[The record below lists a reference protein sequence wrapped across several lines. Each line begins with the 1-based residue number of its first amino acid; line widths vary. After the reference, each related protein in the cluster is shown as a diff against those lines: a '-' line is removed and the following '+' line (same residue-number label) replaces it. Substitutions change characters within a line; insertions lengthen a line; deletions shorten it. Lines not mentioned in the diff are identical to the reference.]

1 GHLEAVGCLREAP
14 AGKSLLDGFGKPM
27 PASRPHHPN
36 PETRT
41 RQSPGR
47 RWDGKNRGHVGER
60 ARSRLLSGKDGA
72 VMDMETLH
80 KLNELKLLGMA
91 DKLRELSEG
100 KEIRELAPGDVVAQ
114 LVDCEYER
122 RRKNRVSALL
132 KAAQIRIPSACLEDI
147 EYSIARNL
155 RKETIRELSSCE
167 FIDKHTSVLISGACG
182 TGKSYLACALAN
194 LACRNGYSAWYFRV
208 SRLLEYVAAEKKMG
222 NYLKALEK
230 LGKVKLLIL
239 DDLGS
244 NVLTAEQRQI
254 FFEVIEE

>member
-1 GHLEAVGCLREAP
+1 FGAYAGEAPQTPLVDAAPPACLGGENRTPYPATHRGALAEKDSRGNGLSASPGHLEAVGCLREAP

-47 RWDGKNRGHVGER
+47 RWAGKNRGHVGER

-72 VMDMETLH
+72 VMDMETLR

-91 DKLRELSEG
+91 DKLRERSEG
-100 KEIRELAPGDVVAQ
+100 KEVRELAPGDVVAQ

-122 RRKNRVSALL
+122 RRNNRVSALL

-167 FIDKHTSVLISGACG
+167 FIDK
-182 TGKSYLACALAN
+182 
-194 LACRNGYSAWYFRV
+194 
-208 SRLLEYVAAEKKMG
+208 
-222 NYLKALEK
+222 
-230 LGKVKLLIL
+230 
-239 DDLGS
+239 
-244 NVLTAEQRQI
+244 
-254 FFEVIEE
+254 

>member
-1 GHLEAVGCLREAP
+1 
-14 AGKSLLDGFGKPM
+14 
-27 PASRPHHPN
+27 
-36 PETRT
+36 
-41 RQSPGR
+41 
-47 RWDGKNRGHVGER
+47 
-60 ARSRLLSGKDGA
+60 
-72 VMDMETLH
+72 MDTETLR

-100 KEIRELAPGDVVAQ
+100 KGFRDLAPGDVLAQ

-132 KAAQIRIPSACLEDI
+132 KAAQIRIPSACI
-147 EYSIARNL
+147 EEIEFSAARNL
-155 RKETIRELSSCE
+155 KKETIRELSSCE
-167 FIDKHTSVLISGACG
+167 FIDKHANVLISGACG

-194 LACRNGYSAWYFRV
+194 LACRNGYSAWYFRI

-230 LGKVKLLIL
+230 LGKVKFLIL
-239 DDLGS
+239 DGLGS

-254 FFEVIEE
+254 FFEVIEERYLRGSTLLSSQLPVDKRYEVFEDPTTADAICDQLFHKAVKIQLKGKSMRKK

>member
-1 GHLEAVGCLREAP
+1 
-14 AGKSLLDGFGKPM
+14 
-27 PASRPHHPN
+27 
-36 PETRT
+36 
-41 RQSPGR
+41 
-47 RWDGKNRGHVGER
+47 
-60 ARSRLLSGKDGA
+60 
-72 VMDMETLH
+72 MDMETLR

-254 FFEVIEE
+254 FFEVIEERYLRTSTLIGSQLPVDKWYEVFEDPTTADAICDRLFHKAVKIQLKGESMRKK

>member
-1 GHLEAVGCLREAP
+1 
-14 AGKSLLDGFGKPM
+14 
-27 PASRPHHPN
+27 
-36 PETRT
+36 
-41 RQSPGR
+41 
-47 RWDGKNRGHVGER
+47 
-60 ARSRLLSGKDGA
+60 
-72 VMDMETLH
+72 MDMETLR
-80 KLNELKLLGMA
+80 KLNEMKLLGMA

-100 KEIRELAPGDVVAQ
+100 NGLRELSPGDVLAR

-132 KAAQIRIPSACLEDI
+132 KAAQIRIPSACIEDI
-147 EYSIARNL
+147 EYSVSRNL
-155 RKETIRELSSCE
+155 RKETIRELLSCE
-167 FIDKHTSVLISGACG
+167 FLDKHTNVLISGACG

-194 LACRNGYSAWYFRV
+194 LACRHGYSAWYIRV

-222 NYLKALEK
+222 NYLKVLEK

-254 FFEVIEE
+254 FFEIIEERYLRASTLLSSQLSVDKWYEVFEDPTTADAICDRLFERAVKIHLKGDSMRKK